1 VKRSLWITLAGLIA
15 FAAILIARLP
25 ASWMVPAGPRVP
37 FACANIEG
45 TLWAGVCNGLR
56 VAGQPLGDVTWELEP
71 LRLLLA
77 RVAARVTLNDVSAH
91 VSADV
96 ELSFGHVRA
105 RDVEADLPLEP
116 RFLPGLPSELHG
128 QAHVQLALAEVTRGV
143 ITALKG
149 KIEAHNLEERSGNVT
164 PLGSY
169 VLSFPGGDG
178 EPVGLVRDLGG
189 PLSVE
194 GTVKL
199 TRAGGYDVQCLVA
212 ARAEANPELA
222 NNLRFL
228 GTPDAAGRRSFAMSG
243 TY

>member
-25 ASWMVPAGPRVP
+25 ASWRVPTGPQIP

-56 VAGQPLGDVTWELEP
+56 VRGQPLGDVTWELEP

-96 ELSFGHVRA
+96 ELSFGRVRA
-105 RDVEADLPLEP
+105 RDVEADLPLDP
-116 RFLPGLPSELHG
+116 RFLPGLPAQLNG
-128 QAHVQLALAEVTRGV
+128 QAHVQLALAEVTHGV

-149 KIEAHNLEERSGNVT
+149 KIEAHNLEERSGHVT

-169 VLSFPGGDG
+169 VLSFPGDEG

-194 GTVKL
+194 GTIKL
-199 TRAGGYDVQCLVA
+199 TRAGGYEVQCLVA
-212 ARAEANPELA
+212 ARADANPELA

-228 GTPDAAGRRSFAMSG
+228 GSPDAAGRRSFAVSG
-243 TY
+243 TF